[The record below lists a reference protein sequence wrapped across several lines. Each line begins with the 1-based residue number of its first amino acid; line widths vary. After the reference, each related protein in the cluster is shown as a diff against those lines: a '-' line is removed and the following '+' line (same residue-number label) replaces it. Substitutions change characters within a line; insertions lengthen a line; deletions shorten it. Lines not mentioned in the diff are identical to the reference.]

1 MKKRDLDKIIDE
13 AFERQQKAEV
23 EVKLT
28 PAFLGEM
35 IEEAVEQVMGEQKS
49 QCDSV
54 KPTDA
59 SMRFEYVV
67 IEAARKQA
75 GVAPAT
81 GDPAYACARG
91 SWHTDPQTGEPTKI
105 GAMADLAIQ
114 QAIESGYL
122 KDSDFAGATMA
133 GVSKS
138 KPAWGGAAIE
148 PKTDVMFGKRRIS
161 LKMSGAVQAASS
173 EAKGTA
179 EVLDFIVSQWLEEN
193 AQNTVL
199 NGASGVA
206 EGEIAELFAEI
217 KNDMIEHG
225 KAKLMASSRPK
236 QIVSKIEK
244 LEAQE
249 QLSAKE
255 QKQLEKYK
263 NYRDTLIAKEF
274 IDASGAIL
282 KEEFNYDTW
291 QQTFGERLRQNIE
304 KLFNTYTVQTADG
317 SPGLSLKSTLVD
329 ELLSGR
335 RAFANSPQASAEYLA
350 SPDHF
355 FTLVPGEPGYEQ
367 TIEVFSKVVK
377 LRVAPK
383 GGRNLGSSKEGLN
396 IAVGSKP
403 SFRYDILPDDLEKA
417 LGEVASQVAAA
428 AEEGD
433 DAAMASSEDKMEQII
448 GQSVDAMQEKVTK
461 MVEDSL
467 DVEAT
472 AASMLQK

>member
-1 MKKRDLDKIIDE
+1 M
-13 AFERQQKAEV
+13 
-23 EVKLT
+23 
-28 PAFLGEM
+28 
-35 IEEAVEQVMGEQKS
+35 S
-49 QCDSV
+49 
-54 KPTDA
+54 
-59 SMRFEYVV
+59 
-67 IEAARKQA
+67 
-75 GVAPAT
+75 
-81 GDPAYACARG
+81 
-91 SWHTDPQTGEPTKI
+91 
-105 GAMADLAIQ
+105 
-114 QAIESGYL
+114 
-122 KDSDFAGATMA
+122 
-133 GVSKS
+133 GVSKT

-199 NGASGVA
+199 NGSSGVA

-217 KNDMIEHG
+217 KNDMIEQG

-255 QKQLEKYK
+255 QNQLEKYK
-263 NYRDTLIAKEF
+263 NYRDILIAKEF
-274 IDASGAIL
+274 IDASGTIL

-317 SPGLSLKSTLVD
+317 SSGLSLKSTLVD

-335 RAFANSPQASAEYLA
+335 RAFANNPQASAEYLA
-350 SPDHF
+350 SPDHC
-355 FTLVPGEPGYEQ
+355 FTLVPGESGYEK
-367 TIEVFSKVVK
+367 TIEVFSRAIK
-377 LRVAPK
+377 LRVAAK

-403 SFRYDILPDDLEKA
+403 SFRYDILPADLDKA
-417 LGEVASQVAAA
+417 LREVSSQVASA
-428 AEEGD
+428 AEEAD
-433 DAAMASSEDKMEQII
+433 DAAITSSEDKIEQII
-448 GQSVDAMQEKVTK
+448 EQSVDAMQKKVTK
-461 MVEDSL
+461 IVEDSL

-472 AASMLQK
+472 AASMLEN